1 MKLVAAKCP
10 SCGAN
15 IKVDRSLKL
24 TRCEYCNTEITVE
37 EAVEKVKAIM
47 DEVKDNPIN
56 NIDVNA
62 IGEFEKIKTQLRA
75 RLYNN
80 RTKAEVYR
88 PAAEYGFDDLII
100 VPYIELNVA
109 KEGMYSVKVTERM
122 LALWNVSKETV
133 INTAINNTR
142 EAGYE
147 FKSMFEV
154 LMEMM
159 CVPKEDRVAMATMMG
174 GDNGMYVM
182 SNKSRA
188 YGAISVA
195 LFADMLKEK
204 FPEGY
209 IVIPSSVHEVI
220 IIPKD
225 VSTTTKDLNS
235 MVNEVNGTEVS
246 PEERLGDK
254 VYIF

>member
-1 MKLVAAKCP
+1 
-10 SCGAN
+10 
-15 IKVDRSLKL
+15 
-24 TRCEYCNTEITVE
+24 
-37 EAVEKVKAIM
+37 
-47 DEVKDNPIN
+47 
-56 NIDVNA
+56 
-62 IGEFEKIKTQLRA
+62 
-75 RLYNN
+75 
-80 RTKAEVYR
+80 
-88 PAAEYGFDDLII
+88 
-100 VPYIELNVA
+100 
-109 KEGMYSVKVTERM
+109 MYSVKVTERM

-159 CVPKEDRVAMATMMG
+159 CVPKEDREMMATMMG

-195 LFADMLKEK
+195 LFTDMLKEK

-225 VSTTTKDLNS
+225 VSATTKDLND